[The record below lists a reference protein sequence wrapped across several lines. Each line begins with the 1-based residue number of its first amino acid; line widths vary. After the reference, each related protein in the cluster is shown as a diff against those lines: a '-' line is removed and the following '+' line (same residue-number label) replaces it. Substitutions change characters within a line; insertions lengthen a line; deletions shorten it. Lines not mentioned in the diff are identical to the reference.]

1 MRMNRSIFF
10 NSSTTEDPKNFVEE
24 LKKVFE
30 VMHVVGT
37 ERVDLDA
44 YLLKNVARTF
54 FDQWKEGKDE
64 DAPHQSWACV

>member
-1 MRMNRSIFF
+1 MNPPSITK
-10 NSSTTEDPKNFVEE
+10 SCTTEDPKNFIDE

-54 FDQWKEGKDE
+54 FDQWKGGKDE